1 MSRVGRIVVGLEYR
15 FRTHEPIRE
24 VSAVS
29 VVQGVSHLLHTKQS
43 SHLRALLD
51 KLGNIEGEVLDR
63 LIDLNV
69 VLPGCGRPNA
79 IMIFFQPSQQPHP

>member
-29 VVQGVSHLLHTKQS
+29 VVQESLPLP
-43 SHLRALLD
+43 RAT
-51 KLGNIEGEVLDR
+51 
-63 LIDLNV
+63 
-69 VLPGCGRPNA
+69 
-79 IMIFFQPSQQPHP
+79 